1 VIMMQTLR
9 FGILFLCS
17 LILSSCASEDGEPDS
32 GSSDG
37 VASGQVEAR
46 ARALSDHAWRL
57 TVVDMADGEDVEPV
71 SERGPVVVFSEEAN
85 PTGSRLM
92 NGSTGCNNFNA
103 TYDAGRG
110 GRLAV
115 SSAVMTRMACLDD
128 VMRVE
133 QLFMTGLESAR
144 TYSVGEEDLIIDFGG
159 GVLRFVADD
168 ARTQPV
174 G

>member
-1 VIMMQTLR
+1 MIQGLRCGTL
-9 FGILFLCS
+9 LVLS
-17 LILSSCASEDGEPDS
+17 LVLTSCGTAAEES
-32 GSSDG
+32 GSGATGETVPAEGRSAG
-37 VASGQVEAR
+37 PE
-46 ARALSDHAWRL
+46 LSDHSWRL
-57 TVVDMADGEDVEPV
+57 ILIDMSDGDDVEL
-71 SERGPVVVFSEEAN
+71 SEERAPFVVFSEEAN

-115 SSAVMTRMACLDD
+115 SAAVMTRMACPED

-133 QLFMTGLESAR
+133 RFFMIGLESAR
-144 TYSVGEEDLIIDFGG
+144 TYRIGEEGLIIDFGG
-159 GVLRFVADD
+159 GELHFVAD
-168 ARTQPV
+168 AERAEPA

>member
-1 VIMMQTLR
+1 MTQAHRCGRLLLLSM
-9 FGILFLCS
+9 ILT
-17 LILSSCASEDGEPDS
+17 SCGTGADES
-32 GSSDG
+32 GSGSPGGTVPGEGRSDG
-37 VASGQVEAR
+37 PE
-46 ARALSDHAWRL
+46 LSDHSWRL
-57 TVVDMADGEDVEPV
+57 TVIDMSDEEDVEL
-71 SERGPVVVFSEEAN
+71 SAERAPVVVFSEEAN

-115 SSAVMTRMACLDD
+115 SAAVMTRMACAED

-133 QLFMTGLESAR
+133 RFFMIGLESAR
-144 TYSVGEEDLIIDFGG
+144 TYRIGEEGLIIDFGG
-159 GVLRFVADD
+159 GVLHFVVDD
-168 ARTQPV
+168 GRAEPA